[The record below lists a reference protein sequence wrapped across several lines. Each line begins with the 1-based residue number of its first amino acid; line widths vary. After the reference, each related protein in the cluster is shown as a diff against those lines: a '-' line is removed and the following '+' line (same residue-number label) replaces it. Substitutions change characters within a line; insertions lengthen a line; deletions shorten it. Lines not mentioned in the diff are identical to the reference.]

1 MGVVNRGV
9 YDEFF
14 LYISKSNFETIVERN
29 VLTITDVLSNV
40 GGYAEIIIL
49 IITFSLHSY

>member
-1 MGVVNRGV
+1 M
-9 YDEFF
+9 FF
-14 LYISKSNFETIVERN
+14 IYVLKDKFETNIERN

-49 IITFSLHSY
+49 IITFAIGNY

>member
-1 MGVVNRGV
+1 MIKNVH
-9 YDEFF
+9 DMFF
-14 LYISKSNFETIVERN
+14 LYIVKDKIEGRIERT

-49 IITFSLHSY
+49 IITFGIGGY